1 MIFMMNFIEIFAQMR
16 TPLPS
21 KVRIW
26 KKSLDHSKTK
36 LAIGKFNPSGT
47 GSRAY
52 HEKNVATLEKLML
65 QYGYLLDMY
74 RMPTK
79 EEKYY

>member
-1 MIFMMNFIEIFAQMR
+1 MNFIETFGQMR

-21 KVRIW
+21 KVRLW
-26 KKSLDHSKTK
+26 KKSLDNSKDK
-36 LAIGKFNPSGT
+36 IAIGKFNPSGT

-52 HEKNVATLEKLML
+52 HEKNVITLEKLML

>member
-1 MIFMMNFIEIFAQMR
+1 MR

-21 KVRIW
+21 KVRLW
-26 KKSLDHSKTK
+26 KKSLDNSKAK
-36 LAIGKFNPSGT
+36 IAVGRFNPSGT

-52 HEKNVATLEKLML
+52 HEKNVVILEKLML